1 MMGALSGLRVLD
13 LSRVLAGPYCTQM
26 LGDLGAEILKIEKPH
41 AGDDTR
47 YWGPPFLK
55 DNAGNATTESAY
67 YLSVN
72 RNKKSV
78 AIDIAHEEG
87 QKLILSLLEHC
98 DILIENFKVGGLK
111 KYGLDYASLKEK
123 FPKLIVCSITG
134 FGQNGPLATEPGY
147 DLVTQAMGGIMATTG
162 VPDGDPMKVGV
173 AVSDII
179 TGLHAAIGILAAL
192 QSRHQTGKG
201 QHVDVALLDCT
212 IATMTNLA
220 QYYLTSGH
228 IAPRQGN
235 GHATIV
241 PYQAV
246 QAQDG
251 WLVIAVGNDHQFGKL
266 ATLLGHIE
274 WITDDRFK
282 TNPARLQNRD
292 TLIPLI
298 NEAMKNYSVE
308 DLVEKCRDL
317 DIPAGP
323 VNSLDK
329 TFSEPQV
336 LARGMEVTLPHP
348 LTAEPIHLVGSP
360 LKLSE
365 TPVAYKTAPP
375 MIGAHTVEV
384 LSGIL
389 GLEGEAIK
397 NLADQQIIQVPQ
409 S

>member
-1 MMGALSGLRVLD
+1 MTALTGLRVLD

-55 DNAGNATTESAY
+55 DAAGNATTESAY

-78 AIDIAHEEG
+78 AIDIAHKEG
-87 QKLILSLLEHC
+87 QALILSLLEHC

-111 KYGLDYASLKEK
+111 KYGLDYDSLKEK
-123 FPKLIVCSITG
+123 FPRLIVCSITG

-162 VPDGDPMKVGV
+162 VVDGDPMKVGV

-179 TGLHAAIGILAAL
+179 TGLHGAIGILAAL
-192 QSRHQTGKG
+192 QSRHQTGLG

-228 IAPRQGN
+228 VAPRQGN

-246 QAQDG
+246 KAQDG
-251 WLVIAVGNDHQFGKL
+251 WLVIAVGNDHQFSKL
-266 ATLLGHIE
+266 ATLLGHEE
-274 WITDDRFK
+274 WVRDERFK
-282 TNPARLQNRD
+282 TNPARLANRE

-298 NEAMKNYSVE
+298 NLAMRNSTVE

-336 LARGMEVTLPHP
+336 ISRGMEIELPHP
-348 LTAEPIHLVGSP
+348 LTSEPIHLVGSP
-360 LKLSE
+360 LKLSG
-365 TPVAYKTAPP
+365 TPVAYKSAPP
-375 MIGAHTVEV
+375 VIGQHTVEV
-384 LSGIL
+384 LK
-389 GLEGEAIK
+389 GLLDLDDIK
-397 NLADQQIIQVPQ
+397 ISELSKSKIIQ

>member
-1 MMGALSGLRVLD
+1 MGALTGLRILD

-26 LGDLGAEILKIEKPH
+26 LGDLGAEILKIEKPF

-55 DNAGNATTESAY
+55 DAQGHNTTESAY

-78 AIDIAHEEG
+78 AIDIAKEEG
-87 QKLILSLLEHC
+87 QKLILSLLDHC

-111 KYGLDYASLKEK
+111 KYGLDYDTLKEK
-123 FPKLIVCSITG
+123 FPRLIVCSITG
-134 FGQNGPLATEPGY
+134 YGQNGPLATEPGY
-147 DLVTQAMGGIMATTG
+147 DLVSQAMGGLMATTG
-162 VPDGDPMKVGV
+162 VPGGDPMKASV

-201 QHVDVALLDCT
+201 QHIDVALLDCT
-212 IATMTNLA
+212 LATMTNLA

-228 IAPRQGN
+228 TAPRQGN

-246 QAQDG
+246 KAKDG
-251 WLVIAVGNDHQFGKL
+251 WLVIAVGNDHQFSKL
-266 ATLLGHIE
+266 ATLLGHPE
-274 WITDDRFK
+274 WADDDRFR
-282 TNPARLQNRD
+282 TNTSRLQNRE

-298 NEAMKNYSVE
+298 NTAMSDYLVA
-308 DLVEKCRDL
+308 DLVEKCRDI

-323 VNSLDK
+323 VNTLDK

-336 LARGMEVTLPHP
+336 LARGMEITLPHP
-348 LTAEPIHLVGSP
+348 LSHKPIHLVGSP

-365 TPVAYKTAPP
+365 TPVTYNTAPP
-375 MIGAHTVEV
+375 VIGEHTVEV
-384 LSGIL
+384 LSGML
-389 GLEGEAIK
+389 GLGEAS
-397 NLADQQIIQVPQ
+397 LTDLTARRIIQ
-409 S
+409 SA